1 MKPQQRLQAL
11 KELAEKL
18 GITVSEQNFRVT
30 GVSVQSGLCRVKEQ
44 DMFILDKHLSV
55 HRKIDVLADCLSR
68 FPHESIYVVP
78 AVRELLVGRSPAT
91 AEPYPSKPEKGA
103 SGAEAS
109 PGETGNAS
117 GETGNA

>member
-30 GVSVQSGLCRVKEQ
+30 GVPVKSGLCKVKEQ
-44 DMFILDKHLSV
+44 DLFILDKHLSV
-55 HRKIDVLADCLSR
+55 HRKIDALADCLSR

-78 AVRELLVGRSPAT
+78 AVRELLVGRVPEAIG
-91 AEPYPSKPEKGA
+91 PDPSESERGA
-103 SGAEAS
+103 SGAETS
-109 PGETGNAS
+109 PKETGNA
-117 GETGNA
+117 